1 MRLMPSFPAW
11 GWEGGEAGEEWW
23 AGRRCSVQS
32 RLQGGL
38 YLLKKKKITH
48 GAQAK
53 MTRKSQIS
61 ESFKNRNVP
70 GKPWWSP
77 TLSCHPCDPPAEKPE
92 LEVKAQITE
101 GKTGLAYFS
110 APAGTAR
117 PRRDLHGEGH
127 GLRHPTAGV
136 RVLALG
142 LQLRRPQL
150 PDVSEAVFL
159 SVKGVTR
166 SHRRVLG
173 KISGGV
179 FTKCVALSEVQRKR
193 LITERWLLSGG
204 PHRTSRKSTGDAG
217 SSVNRDNAGC
227 RSVAGCGSVQGL
239 PLQSYFVGFW
249 LGVQRVRDPAVFSAP
264 ASVGGLTKAQLGPVP
279 SCGGS
284 KKNCWQ
290 RASPRACPPR
300 APGRQRGRRRGWG

>member
-1 MRLMPSFPAW
+1 
-11 GWEGGEAGEEWW
+11 
-23 AGRRCSVQS
+23 
-32 RLQGGL
+32 
-38 YLLKKKKITH
+38 
-48 GAQAK
+48 

-92 LEVKAQITE
+92 LEVKALITG

-117 PRRDLHGEGH
+117 PRRDLCGEGH
-127 GLRHPTAGV
+127 GCRRPIARV

-142 LQLRRPQL
+142 LQRRRPQL

-159 SVKGVTR
+159 SVRGVTR
-166 SHRRVLG
+166 PHRGVLG

-179 FTKCVALSEVQRKR
+179 FTKCMALSEVRRKR

-204 PHRTSRKSTGDAG
+204 PAGQAGSQLGMQGQCGLQKCGRLRQGSVRGPASAILLCGILAG
-217 SSVNRDNAGC
+217 SSESQRPCCVQCPGL
-227 RSVAGCGSVQGL
+227 CGRL
-239 PLQSYFVGFW
+239 
-249 LGVQRVRDPAVFSAP
+249 D
-264 ASVGGLTKAQLGPVP
+264 K
-279 SCGGS
+279 GS
-284 KKNCWQ
+284 I
-290 RASPRACPPR
+290 RASSLLWRQQEELLAAGQPPRACPPR